1 MTVFNV
7 PLKPNSDEKHG
18 RKRRLLNQKVFVS
31 VNFCRLSYK
40 QERRKSLLLRTH
52 REQKS
57 NFKGTVA
64 NRRCHLLMEYHL
76 KLR

>member
-31 VNFCRLSYK
+31 VNFCHLSYK
-40 QERRKSLLLRTH
+40 QEWRKSLC
-52 REQKS
+52 REPTRNKKQIS
-57 NFKGTVA
+57 RVPLQIGVA
-64 NRRCHLLMEYHL
+64 IF
-76 KLR
+76 